1 MNGQP
6 CPAAP
11 TPTPTMRR
19 FPFGFLVGC
28 VGAIGLSFVPP
39 ARAVKVSAAFN
50 TSGPYT
56 NSMVLGPKGAIFDPG
71 VPAFT
76 GLPSLPAPPL
86 FGTSADAFTGFAFG
100 TPLTAVQMG
109 GDALS
114 SITQVAPN
122 TYDLGLTLTNF
133 TLSSISLPA
142 NEYVYLNIWESFT
155 GLPLLSTATWS
166 GSASISGS
174 SCRTSLL
181 DGLFIEPAAT
191 VYDPGSA
198 AWIQASTFFG
208 GMPAGLCGPIA
219 ASATVNPLTPYI
231 SGGSLMVGFE
241 VILGLNNNDSLAT
254 DFINLPTSL
263 DLNLR
268 YQPAAGAAPVPGPL
282 PAAGL
287 AMAWRLA
294 RRMRQRLGTTT
305 AVRSDRPPGC
315 RR

>member
-1 MNGQP
+1 M
-6 CPAAP
+6 
-11 TPTPTMRR
+11 MRR
-19 FPFGFLVGC
+19 FPLGFLAAC
-28 VGAIGLSFVPP
+28 VGAFSLAVVAP
-39 ARAVKVSAAFN
+39 AQAVKVGAAFN
-50 TSGPYT
+50 SSGPYT
-56 NSMVLGPKGAIFDPG
+56 NTMVLGPKGAIFDPG
-71 VPAFT
+71 LPAFT

-86 FGTSADAFTGFAFG
+86 FGTNADTYTGFAFG

-114 SITQVAPN
+114 SITQVAAN
-122 TYDLGLTLTNF
+122 TFDVNLTLTNF
-133 TLSSISLPA
+133 SLTSIALPA
-142 NEYVYLNIWESFT
+142 NEYVYLNIWESFA

-166 GSASISGS
+166 GAASISGS
-174 SCRTSLL
+174 SCRTSLG

-198 AWIQASTFFG
+198 AWIQASPFFG

-219 ASATVNPLTPYI
+219 ASATVNPLTSYI
-231 SGGSLMVGFE
+231 SGGNLMVGFE
-241 VILGLNNNDSLAT
+241 VILGLNNSDSFGVGSPVPPG

-263 DLNLR
+263 ELNLR
-268 YQPAAGAAPVPGPL
+268 YQPASGPPPVPGPL

-294 RRMRQRLGTTT
+294 RRMRQRLGTT
-305 AVRSDRPPGC
+305 AVAPRDPPPGC

>member
-1 MNGQP
+1 
-6 CPAAP
+6 
-11 TPTPTMRR
+11 MR
-19 FPFGFLVGC
+19 FFCLGLMAGC
-28 VGAIGLSFVPP
+28 AGAIGLALVPP
-39 ARAVKVSAAFN
+39 AQAVKVSAAFN
-50 TSGPYT
+50 NSGPYT
-56 NSMVLGPKGAIFDPG
+56 NSMLLGPKITILDPG
-71 VPAFT
+71 APIFT
-76 GLPSLPAPPL
+76 GLPALPAPPL
-86 FGTSADAFTGFAFG
+86 FGTNTDAYTGFTFG
-100 TPLTAVQMG
+100 TLLTAVQMG

-122 TYDLGLTLTNF
+122 AYDLGLTLTNF
-133 TLSSISLPA
+133 TLSSISLSA

-155 GLPLLSTATWS
+155 GLPSLSTATWS

-174 SCRTSLL
+174 SCRTSVG
-181 DGLFIEPAAT
+181 DGLFIEPTAT

-198 AWIQASTFFG
+198 AWIQASPFFG

-268 YQPAAGAAPVPGPL
+268 YQPAAGPSPVPGPL

-294 RRMRQRLGTTT
+294 RRMRHRLRGS
-305 AVRSDRPPGC
+305 AS
-315 RR
+315 